1 MKNKLIFISMA
12 FSLAIA
18 LVVGLLFVENRQ
30 NDANEMT
37 FNQIV
42 AVNELEQLAMQGEL
56 EQLSKKS
63 AVLQESLRFTQRGTA
78 SEVYY
83 LILGTVCILYGVFVF
98 GYVYVSILKPFDKMK
113 IFAREIA
120 QGNFDMPLHYE
131 RSNYFGE
138 FTWAFDSMRREIVK
152 SRASEKE
159 AIENNKTVIATLSH
173 DIKTPIASIRVY
185 AEGLEAN
192 MDNSV
197 EKRQKY
203 LSVIMK
209 KCDEVS
215 NLTNDLFL
223 HALSDLDKLEITTE
237 SFEICDFLRTVI
249 GEISA
254 EREDIRLKAP
264 DEMIM
269 VCADKKRLMQVCEN
283 LINNARK
290 YARTYM
296 DVSVEQRGKTV
307 EIVFRDYGGGI
318 PDQDMPFIYE
328 KFYRGKNC
336 GMEQGSG
343 LGLYIVKYVL
353 KKMRGEVYLYN
364 KSDGLEV
371 VVTLPVNF

>member
-63 AVLQESLRFTQRGTA
+63 AVLQDSLRFTQRGTA

-296 DVSVEQRGKTV
+296 DVSVEQRGKSV

>member
-18 LVVGLLFVENRQ
+18 LVVGFLFVETRQ

-63 AVLQESLRFTQRGTA
+63 AVLQDSLRFTQRGTT

-209 KCDEVS
+209 KCDE
-215 NLTNDLFL
+215 
-223 HALSDLDKLEITTE
+223 
-237 SFEICDFLRTVI
+237 I
-249 GEISA
+249 GRA
-254 EREDIRLKAP
+254 H
-264 DEMIM
+264 
-269 VCADKKRLMQVCEN
+269 V
-283 LINNARK
+283 
-290 YARTYM
+290 
-296 DVSVEQRGKTV
+296 
-307 EIVFRDYGGGI
+307 
-318 PDQDMPFIYE
+318 
-328 KFYRGKNC
+328 
-336 GMEQGSG
+336 
-343 LGLYIVKYVL
+343 
-353 KKMRGEVYLYN
+353 
-364 KSDGLEV
+364 
-371 VVTLPVNF
+371 

>member
-1 MKNKLIFISMA
+1 VKNKLIFISMA

-18 LVVGLLFVENRQ
+18 LVVGFLFVETRQ

-63 AVLQESLRFTQRGTA
+63 AVLQDSLRFTQRGTA

-290 YARTYM
+290 YARTYI
-296 DVSVEQRGKTV
+296 DVSVERRGKSV

>member
-18 LVVGLLFVENRQ
+18 LVVGFLFVETRQ

-63 AVLQESLRFTQRGTA
+63 AVLQDSLRFTQRGTT

-290 YARTYM
+290 YARTYI
-296 DVSVEQRGKTV
+296 DVSVEQRGKSV

>member
-98 GYVYVSILKPFDKMK
+98 VYVYVSILKPFDKMK

-296 DVSVEQRGKTV
+296 DVSVEQRGKSV

>member
-63 AVLQESLRFTQRGTA
+63 AVLQDSLRFTQRGTA

-296 DVSVEQRGKTV
+296 DVSVEQRGKSV

-371 VVTLPVNF
+371 VVTLPVN

>member
-296 DVSVEQRGKTV
+296 DVSVEQRGKSV

-343 LGLYIVKYVL
+343 LGLYIVKYFL
-353 KKMRGEVYLYN
+353 KKMRG
-364 KSDGLEV
+364 
-371 VVTLPVNF
+371 

>member
-296 DVSVEQRGKTV
+296 DVSVEQRGKSV

>member
-1 MKNKLIFISMA
+1 
-12 FSLAIA
+12 
-18 LVVGLLFVENRQ
+18 
-30 NDANEMT
+30 
-37 FNQIV
+37 
-42 AVNELEQLAMQGEL
+42 
-56 EQLSKKS
+56 
-63 AVLQESLRFTQRGTA
+63 
-78 SEVYY
+78 
-83 LILGTVCILYGVFVF
+83 
-98 GYVYVSILKPFDKMK
+98 
-113 IFAREIA
+113 
-120 QGNFDMPLHYE
+120 
-131 RSNYFGE
+131 
-138 FTWAFDSMRREIVK
+138 
-152 SRASEKE
+152 
-159 AIENNKTVIATLSH
+159 
-173 DIKTPIASIRVY
+173 
-185 AEGLEAN
+185 
-192 MDNSV
+192 
-197 EKRQKY
+197 
-203 LSVIMK
+203 MK

-223 HALSDLDKLEITTE
+223 HALSDLDKLEIATE
-237 SFEICDFLRTVI
+237 SLEICDFLRTVI

-290 YARTYM
+290 YARTYI
-296 DVSVEQRGKTV
+296 DVSVERRGKSV

>member
-63 AVLQESLRFTQRGTA
+63 AVLQDSLRFTQRGTA

-290 YARTYM
+290 YARTYI
-296 DVSVEQRGKTV
+296 DVSVERRGKSV

>member
-18 LVVGLLFVENRQ
+18 LVVGFLFVETRQ

-42 AVNELEQLAMQGEL
+42 AVNELEQLAMQGKL

-63 AVLQESLRFTQRGTA
+63 AVLQDSLRFTQRGTA

-83 LILGTVCILYGVFVF
+83 LILGAVCILYGVFVF

-138 FTWAFDSMRREIVK
+138 FTWAFDNMRREIVK

-223 HALSDLDKLEITTE
+223 HALSDLDKLEIATE
-237 SFEICDFLRTVI
+237 SLEICDFLRTVI

-290 YARTYM
+290 YARTYI
-296 DVSVEQRGKTV
+296 DVSVERRGKYV